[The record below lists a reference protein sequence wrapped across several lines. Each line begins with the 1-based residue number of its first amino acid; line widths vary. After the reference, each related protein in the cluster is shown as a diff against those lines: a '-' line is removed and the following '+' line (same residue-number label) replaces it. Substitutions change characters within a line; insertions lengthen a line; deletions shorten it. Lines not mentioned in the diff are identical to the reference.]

1 MDTLSE
7 SDTSFN
13 DSLNKSKKRSI
24 RSDKWEKSRRKGNRT
39 DFRDRIARSSGGEL
53 ATVFDIFGRILNMLS
68 GLQEM
73 MFATFV
79 LNVKLR
85 TDPNDNCKSSF
96 HDHLEK
102 VVEYRGCRKK
112 YISQNIK
119 KLHTIATLN
128 DDSKFT

>member
-24 RSDKWEKSRRKGNRT
+24 RSDKWEKSRRKGNH
-39 DFRDRIARSSGGEL
+39 
-53 ATVFDIFGRILNMLS
+53 IFGRILNMLS

>member
-24 RSDKWEKSRRKGNRT
+24 RSDKWEKSRRKGNRTQGT

-102 VVEYRGCRKK
+102 IFTIENLSNGRTFSYQQCSRVTFYDI
-112 YISQNIK
+112 IS
-119 KLHTIATLN
+119 
-128 DDSKFT
+128 